1 MVKRM
6 LLRGNERGS
15 ALVTVFMVTMVLILL
30 GAGLVHYASVAF
42 RQVTAAETRAR
53 AYYIARSGVDAFV
66 SYVVDNPDGLSS
78 AELDDLIDN
87 VIAAGTS
94 SPTALGDGA
103 FTLAVTREG
112 SDAILVAAVG
122 DVRGVTETVRRTI
135 LIAPDVPGIPPLD
148 MAVFALNSIKMEG
161 SAKIYG
167 DAATN
172 SVADRS
178 VDFAWSTGFDD
189 RNGRTLWIGPGGN
202 ASNVVKA
209 PNGSPMDEY
218 VKQGKV
224 KNLPEPREYPLP
236 EFPEF
241 PLLPYKGD
249 FTAGWWPSPPYS
261 ITEADGDGW
270 YGRLAVE
277 SELNIYVGSGTR
289 IIRAD
294 ELSVTGDGKMNI
306 IGSGKLILYVN
317 KFVMDGGASIN
328 RNGSE
333 SQLHM
338 YYSGT
343 GKLSLGGNTK
353 FRGSVYAKDAPI
365 DITNSGGITGHIITG
380 GSEVKITGD
389 ATAHVRVLYAPNA
402 AVRLEGSGKVR
413 GSLIGKTVHMSGG
426 TFVEWKEIPDSQGG
440 IPDLESGAKTFKRG
454 QWK

>member
-1 MVKRM
+1 M
-6 LLRGNERGS
+6 
-15 ALVTVFMVTMVLILL
+15 
-30 GAGLVHYASVAF
+30 
-42 RQVTAAETRAR
+42 
-53 AYYIARSGVDAFV
+53 
-66 SYVVDNPDGLSS
+66 
-78 AELDDLIDN
+78 
-87 VIAAGTS
+87 
-94 SPTALGDGA
+94 
-103 FTLAVTREG
+103 
-112 SDAILVAAVG
+112 
-122 DVRGVTETVRRTI
+122 
-135 LIAPDVPGIPPLD
+135 
-148 MAVFALNSIKMEG
+148 
-161 SAKIYG
+161 
-167 DAATN
+167 
-172 SVADRS
+172 
-178 VDFAWSTGFDD
+178 
-189 RNGRTLWIGPGGN
+189 
-202 ASNVVKA
+202 
-209 PNGSPMDEY
+209 
-218 VKQGKV
+218 KQGKV

-389 ATAHVRVLYAPNA
+389 ATAHVRVRTRRMQRSGSRA
-402 AVRLEGSGKVR
+402 AESAWKLDRQDGAHVRRHLRRVEGDPR
-413 GSLIGKTVHMSGG
+413 L
-426 TFVEWKEIPDSQGG
+426 PGG